1 MGVTRENFKHYKKIK
16 DDGILDFKKN
26 LKVIELGSQTI
37 HFDDKDFFREYLTHL
52 ELDANLS
59 DKFYYDMSNRFF
71 HESVGHTYDC
81 IDLDPL
87 DPKAFFWNLNEKSC
101 PEEYK
106 NQYDICTNHGTTEH
120 LIGQSNSFKM
130 MHDLTKPGGV
140 MLSVL
145 PCLDFNHGFFCYNPV
160 FFESLAGANEY
171 KIIGMY
177 LMKSE
182 VDAPLVD
189 YYGTQDFFL
198 EPCYLHCILQKT
210 TDKEFV
216 NPSQIHI
223 NGVK

>member
-16 DDGILDFKKN
+16 DEGLLDFKKK
-26 LKVIELGSQTI
+26 LKIIELGSQTI
-37 HFDDKDFFREYLTHL
+37 HFNDKDFFKEYLGHF
-52 ELDANLS
+52 ELDENLA
-59 DKFYYDMSNRFF
+59 DTFYYDMSNRFF
-71 HESVGHTYDC
+71 HESIGHNYDC

-106 NQYDICTNHGTTEH
+106 NQYDLCTNHGTTEH
-120 LIGQSNSFKM
+120 LIGQTNSFQM

-145 PCLDFNHGFFCYNPV
+145 PCIDFNHGFFCYNPV
-160 FFESLAGANEY
+160 FFESLAAANEY
-171 KIIGMY
+171 KIVGMY

-182 VDAPLVD
+182 PDAPLVD
-189 YYGTQDFFL
+189 YYTGGEFIL
-198 EPCYLHCILQKT
+198 SPCYVHSILQKT